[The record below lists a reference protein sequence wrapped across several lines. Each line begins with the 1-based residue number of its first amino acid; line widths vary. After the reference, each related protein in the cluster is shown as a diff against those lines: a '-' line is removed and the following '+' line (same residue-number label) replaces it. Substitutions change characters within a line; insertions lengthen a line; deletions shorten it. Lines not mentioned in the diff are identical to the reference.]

1 MNVPVQLVWLKRDLR
16 LRDHRALA
24 EAGRRGPVIVLY
36 VFEPSLWQ
44 CGQLDRTHY
53 QFIVESL
60 RELGRDLAAL
70 GGRLMIRCG
79 EFPEVLAELFDR
91 QPFEAIFSHQETGDG
106 MTYARDRR
114 VLAWLRRQGVV
125 WYQFP
130 QHGVMRGLRD
140 RAGWSSSWQ
149 RMMRQPI
156 VETVAALDTPQGLAW
171 GEIPTAES
179 LGIPTTLSGTLQLGG
194 ESQAQRCLAS
204 FLDDRGRDYRP
215 SLSSPLAAAEHG
227 SRLSPYLAWGNLSIR
242 QVHQAVCQRQRELKE
257 IKAQTRTDVQPW
269 LDSLRSFSSRL
280 MWHCHFIQKLES
292 EPELEF
298 RNICRV
304 YDGLREDDFDQERF
318 ECWRL
323 GETGYPMIDACM
335 RYLQQHRWINFRMRA
350 MLMSFAAYQLWLHW
364 RLPALWLAR
373 NFLDFEAGIH
383 FPQCQ
388 MQSGVTGINSIRIYS
403 ARKQLQDQDPTGS
416 FVKAYL
422 PQLAR
427 VPLNHLAEPW
437 RMSLD
442 EQTRYGC
449 LIGRD
454 YPPPIVEE
462 RAAVELAKSRIYAVR
477 RTPAAS
483 LAAQEV
489 YLRHGSRQA
498 RFRDPLPGSTP
509 SSSVPS
515 SALSAK
521 AGVGHHAARQPF
533 LPGFDDE

>member
-1 MNVPVQLVWLKRDLR
+1 
-16 LRDHRALA
+16 
-24 EAGRRGPVIVLY
+24 
-36 VFEPSLWQ
+36 
-44 CGQLDRTHY
+44 
-53 QFIVESL
+53 
-60 RELGRDLAAL
+60 LG
-70 GGRLMIRCG
+70 
-79 EFPEVLAELFDR
+79 
-91 QPFEAIFSHQETGDG
+91 
-106 MTYARDRR
+106 
-114 VLAWLRRQGVV
+114 
-125 WYQFP
+125 
-130 QHGVMRGLRD
+130 
-140 RAGWSSSWQ
+140 
-149 RMMRQPI
+149 
-156 VETVAALDTPQGLAW
+156 
-171 GEIPTAES
+171 
-179 LGIPTTLSGTLQLGG
+179 
-194 ESQAQRCLAS
+194 
-204 FLDDRGRDYRP
+204 
-215 SLSSPLAAAEHG
+215 
-227 SRLSPYLAWGNLSIR
+227 
-242 QVHQAVCQRQRELKE
+242 
-257 IKAQTRTDVQPW
+257 
-269 LDSLRSFSSRL
+269 
-280 MWHCHFIQKLES
+280 
-292 EPELEF
+292 
-298 RNICRV
+298 
-304 YDGLREDDFDQERF
+304 
-318 ECWRL
+318 
-323 GETGYPMIDACM
+323 
-335 RYLQQHRWINFRMRA
+335 
-350 MLMSFAAYQLWLHW
+350 
-364 RLPALWLAR
+364 LAR

-498 RFRDPLPGSTP
+498 RFRDPLPGSAP